1 MRDFASETAQT
12 PATTAEPERV
22 GPLPQQFIASALLNT
37 FRSRLIARAALATQ
51 IALTLAV
58 AFVLVAALWVKAFG

>member
-1 MRDFASETAQT
+1 MRDHASDIDTAT
-12 PATTAEPERV
+12 ITGRE
-22 GPLPQQFIASALLNT
+22 GPLPQQFIATALLGA
-37 FRSRLIARAALATQ
+37 FRGKWIGRAALATR